1 LSEKRLHIYVSG
13 IVQGVFFR
21 SNTVHKANSLQIKGW
36 VKNLHD
42 SSVEILA
49 EGTEEM
55 LDKFLDWCEKGPPN
69 AEVDSVEV
77 VMLPFK
83 QEFNEFKIVY

>member
-1 LSEKRLHIYVSG
+1 MSEKRLHIYVSG

-36 VKNLHD
+36 VKNLPD
-42 SSVEILA
+42 SRIEILA
-49 EGTEEM
+49 EGTKEM
-55 LDKFLDWCEKGPPN
+55 LDAFLDWCEKGPPN

-83 QEFNEFKIVY
+83 QGFNEFKIIY

>member
-36 VKNLHD
+36 IKNLPD